1 MLKRTLPEA
10 NRELTPENR
19 PFDPK
24 DKSVVGS
31 NHQFSDAFA
40 ASFREGIYVSKK
52 QLNQPIVTIK
62 KTHLWTLQLDQ

>member
-31 NHQFSDAFA
+31 NHQFSGAFA

-52 QLNQPIVTIK
+52 T
-62 KTHLWTLQLDQ
+62 T